1 MKCGGAGPVCRV
13 LARSLAVSEGT
24 LMLGQRHASGG
35 GRCLESRRVIPLVLA
50 TVGVAAVTL
59 LPATTASATAGKNG
73 RIVFARQ
80 NDAFNDTVA
89 FTVNPDGSH
98 WQRLLPGSPVEC
110 PSWSPDGTKLFVGA
124 GSDGEILNADG
135 SVNHD
140 LQPPLG
146 FFLGCGH
153 WSPNGRR
160 LARAGFGDNPDV
172 NGVYTV
178 RASDD
183 RGVRRLTTGN
193 DDPKDFSPDGHRIV
207 FLRSDPRRPAASRL
221 ALFTVGTD
229 GQGVRRIT
237 PWGLVTGISASWS
250 PDGRW
255 IAFTGAGAIYLV
267 RADGVVLRPL
277 RLSTGTSTSYVVSV
291 GWSPDGTRF
300 VLSLFLQRQGAVNV
314 YTAHADGSNLR
325 RLTDRKRF
333 DPHDL
338 EDPVDWGTH
347 PAIP

>member
-1 MKCGGAGPVCRV
+1 MLRRMHAGVGGA
-13 LARSLAVSEGT
+13 
-24 LMLGQRHASGG
+24 H
-35 GRCLESRRVIPLVLA
+35 LESRPGRRLVLA
-50 TVGVAAVTL
+50 TVAGAALSL
-59 LPATTASATAGKNG
+59 LPLTSATASASGQNG

-135 SVNHD
+135 TVNHD
-140 LQPPLG
+140 LQPPPG
-146 FFLGCGH
+146 FFFGCGH
-153 WSPNGRR
+153 WSPYGRR
-160 LARAGFGDNPDV
+160 LARAGFGDSPAV

-183 RGVRRLTTGN
+183 RGMRRLTTGN

-229 GQGVRRIT
+229 GQGLRRIT
-237 PWGLVTGISASWS
+237 PWGLAIGISASWS

-255 IAFTGAGAIYLV
+255 IAFTGAGVIYLV
-267 RADGVVLRPL
+267 RPDGVVLRPV
-277 RLSTGTSTSYVVSV
+277 RLDTGTSTSYVVSV
-291 GWSPDGTRF
+291 GWSPDGERF
-300 VLSLFLQRQGAVNV
+300 VISLYLQHQGAVNV
-314 YTAHADGSNLR
+314 YTARADGTDLR